1 MSADRLNRLV
11 SNLLDLSRL
20 EAGVA
25 TPQKEWYAFQ
35 DALAAVLDRLDL
47 SGQTRDRTI
56 TLDIPDDLPLAPMD
70 HNQIEQ
76 VLTNLIENA
85 LKYSP
90 KEAPIEI
97 RARTLDD
104 PRRLEVRVIDHGI
117 GVPANERRAI
127 FDKFYRVQQARLPW
141 DPKHPPLGTGLGLAI
156 SASIVRAH
164 SGNIW
169 VESTP
174 GERLNVY
181 FYVAHPQGAF
191 AWRSPC
197 RRARR

>member
-1 MSADRLNRLV
+1 ML
-11 SNLLDLSRL
+11 
-20 EAGVA
+20 
-25 TPQKEWYAFQ
+25 
-35 DALAAVLDRLDL
+35 
-47 SGQTRDRTI
+47 
-56 TLDIPDDLPLAPMD
+56 TLDIPKDLPLVPMD
-70 HNQIEQ
+70 HNQVEQ

-117 GVPANERRAI
+117 GVPANERSAI

-141 DPKHPPLGTGLGLAI
+141 DPKHPPIGTGLGLAI
-156 SASIVRAH
+156 SASVVRAH
-164 SGNIW
+164 HGNIW

-174 GERLNVY
+174 GDGATFIFTLPIPAEQSDGALRNIEPQPAS
-181 FYVAHPQGAF
+181 VAAVSASTP
-191 AWRSPC
+191 SPDGTGN
-197 RRARR
+197 AGSSHG